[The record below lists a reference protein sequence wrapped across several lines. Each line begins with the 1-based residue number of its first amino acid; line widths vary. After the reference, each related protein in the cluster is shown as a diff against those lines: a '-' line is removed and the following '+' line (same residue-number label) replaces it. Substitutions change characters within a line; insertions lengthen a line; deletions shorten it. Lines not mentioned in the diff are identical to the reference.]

1 MFAGFKSR
9 WVMPWACGFLQR
21 LRDFRADFQDLIER
35 QRAFAE
41 AIGERLALEIFHD
54 QEVHAVLRADVV
66 QRADV
71 GMIQRRNRAG
81 LALHALFQFGV
92 GGKMIGENLDGD
104 VASEA
109 GVAGAVHLAH
119 STRTE
124 GRLNFVGAELAARGQ
139 GHESGHYTR
148 RAAGSGMAPDV
159 LDSYAAD
166 GRGGRRHMGR
176 GDFRWAQKKGVHR

>member
-1 MFAGFKSR
+1 MGNALG
-9 WVMPWACGFLQR
+9 MGFLQG
-21 LRDFRADFQDLIER
+21 LRDFRPDLQNLIER
-35 QRAFAE
+35 QLAFAE

-54 QEVHAVLRADVV
+54 QEVHAVLRTDVV

-71 GMIQRRNRAG
+71 GMIQGRDRAC

-92 GGKMIGENLDGD
+92 GGQMIGENLDGD

-119 STRTE
+119 STSAQW
-124 GRLNFVGAELAARGQ
+124 RLNFVGAKLAARVQ

-148 RAAGSGMAPDV
+148 RAAGSG
-159 LDSYAAD
+159 
-166 GRGGRRHMGR
+166 
-176 GDFRWAQKKGVHR
+176 